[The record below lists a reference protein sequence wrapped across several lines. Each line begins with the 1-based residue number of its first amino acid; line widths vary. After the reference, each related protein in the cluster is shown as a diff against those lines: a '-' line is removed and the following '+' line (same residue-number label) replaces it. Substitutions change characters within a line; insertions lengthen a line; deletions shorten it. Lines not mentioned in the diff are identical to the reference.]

1 MNAKQVNKK
10 ALKLA
15 RDIRVIGQKPYTGE
29 NLGKYSARQYELLQ
43 LCIDALEAGLRFAGK
58 KEEL

>member
-15 RDIRVIGQKPYTGE
+15 RDIRAIGQKPYTGA
-29 NLGKYSARQYELLQ
+29 NLEKYSSRQYELLQ
-43 LCIDALEAGLRFAGK
+43 LCIDALDVGLRFTEE
-58 KEEL
+58 KEQ

>member
-15 RDIRVIGQKPYTGE
+15 RGIHALGEKPF
-29 NLGKYSARQYELLQ
+29 SAQNALKFSACQRELLQ
-43 LCIDALEAGLRFAGK
+43 LCIDALEAGMRFAEE